1 MLAEMT
7 LLEETL
13 GYSLAVAVCTSV
25 VYSVTYTVAA
35 GLNGSRLGAGGSGLK
50 RLSESLSRRTPSK
63 TPRRSPSRLGSKSP
77 SRPGARSPAREGGG
91 GGPTTPSRAGD
102 RFIPNRSATDFEVS
116 HFKITKEVCGG
127 YCGNNFCF
135 YTVS

>member
-1 MLAEMT
+1 MLSV
-7 LLEETL
+7 LLFC
-13 GYSLAVAVCTSV
+13 SLFYTI
-25 VYSVTYTVAA
+25 YTVA

-77 SRPGARSPAREGGG
+77 SRPGARSPAREGGA
-91 GGPTTPSRAGD
+91 PTTPSRAGD

-116 HFKITKEVCGG
+116 HFKITKEVC
-127 YCGNNFCF
+127 
-135 YTVS
+135 

>member
-1 MLAEMT
+1 M
-7 LLEETL
+7 ETIVL
-13 GYSLAVAVCTSV
+13 
-25 VYSVTYTVAA
+25 VTIIYTVAA

-116 HFKITKEVCGG
+116 HFKITKEVSGG

-135 YTVS
+135 YSVS

>member
-1 MLAEMT
+1 MATASEVLRA
-7 LLEETL
+7 
-13 GYSLAVAVCTSV
+13 AVWRL
-25 VYSVTYTVAA
+25 VTIIYTVAA

-91 GGPTTPSRAGD
+91 PTTPSRAGD

-127 YCGNNFCF
+127 GYCGNNFCF
-135 YTVS
+135 YSVS

>member
-1 MLAEMT
+1 MDPCHGYCFRSAESSCV
-7 LLEETL
+7 ETSD
-13 GYSLAVAVCTSV
+13 YN
-25 VYSVTYTVAA
+25 YTVAA

-135 YTVS
+135 YSIS